1 MRETDASTP
10 QTSLRHIFRWD
21 LDKTYLH
28 TEFDTLIDIVRT
40 AVEKPEGK
48 RAVPGAPA
56 LIRELRASVPSRVTI
71 VSGSP
76 EQMRSTL
83 ESKLRLDG
91 VQWDEFV
98 LKPSLKNILRFR
110 FRALRDQVGYKLP
123 ALLAARLKAPA
134 DVPETLFGDDAEADA
149 LVYTLYAD
157 ILGDRLNDKMLS
169 AVMEHANAYP
179 DAISETIRLANLV
192 ERTDPVRR
200 IFIHL
205 ERKSDP
211 AFFRRYGARVVPVF
225 NYFQA
230 ALALVADGVLQ
241 PISALRVAAVILADK
256 SVSPDDLAR
265 SAADLIT
272 RGHLALAA
280 LAPVVASARSNEGP
294 LDLDDETRKLFAD
307 ALAAVNV
314 EHVEFEPVTIDYLA
328 ALTDDRA
335 RWEAARKEA
344 KAASKNKKSKKA
356 DDEA

>member
-1 MRETDASTP
+1 MAETDASATP
-10 QTSLRHIFRWD
+10 TLQHIFRWD

-28 TEFDTLIDIVRT
+28 TEFDTLMDIVRT

-48 RAVPGAPA
+48 RTVPGAAA
-56 LIRELRASVPSRVTI
+56 LIRELRASVPSKVTI

-76 EQMRSTL
+76 EQMRNTL
-83 ESKLRLDG
+83 EAKLRLDG

-98 LKPSLKNILRFR
+98 LKPSLKNLLRFR

-123 ALLAARLKAPA
+123 ALLAARTRAPVEVA
-134 DVPETLFGDDAEADA
+134 ETLFGDDAEADA

-157 ILGDRLNDKMLS
+157 ILGDRLNDKMLT
-169 AVMEHANAYP
+169 AVMEHAHAYP
-179 DAISETIRLANLV
+179 DAISETIRLANEV

-230 ALALVADGVLQ
+230 ALALVSDGVLG
-241 PISALRVAAVILADK
+241 PMSALRVASVILADQT
-256 SVSPDDLAR
+256 VSIDDLAR
-265 SAADLIT
+265 SAADLIS
-272 RGHLALAA
+272 RAHLSLAA
-280 LAPVVASARSNEGP
+280 LGPVVSAARSGEGP
-294 LDLDDETRKLFAD
+294 LNLDDESRKALAD

-314 EHVEFEPVTIDYLA
+314 APVAVEPVTIDYLA

-344 KAASKNKKSKKA
+344 KSASKQKRRT
-356 DDEA
+356 DG

>member
-1 MRETDASTP
+1 VPETDASLTP
-10 QTSLRHIFRWD
+10 TSLQHIFRWD

-28 TEFDTLIDIVRT
+28 TEFDTLMDIVRT

-48 RAVPGAPA
+48 RSVPGAAA
-56 LIRELRASVPSRVTI
+56 LIRELRASVPSKVTI

-98 LKPSLKNILRFR
+98 LKPSLKNLLRFR

-123 ALLAARLKAPA
+123 ALLAARVRAPA
-134 DVPETLFGDDAEADA
+134 EVPETLFGDDAEADA

-157 ILGDRLNDKMLS
+157 ILGDRLNDKMLT

-179 DAISETIRLANLV
+179 DAISETIRLANEV

-205 ERKSDP
+205 DRKSDP

-230 ALALVADGVLQ
+230 ALGLVGDGVL
-241 PISALRVAAVILADK
+241 PPLSALRVAAVILRSKTAT
-256 SVSPDDLAR
+256 VDDLAR
-265 SAADLIT
+265 SAADLVT
-272 RGHLALAA
+272 RGHLALPA
-280 LAPVVASARSNEGP
+280 LGPLVTAARSTEGP
-294 LDLDDETRKLFAD
+294 LDLDDEARGLLAD
-307 ALAAVNV
+307 ALAAVYV
-314 EHVEFEPVTIDYLA
+314 DPVSLEPVTIDYLA

-344 KAASKNKKSKKA
+344 KTASKQKRKG
-356 DDEA
+356 DG